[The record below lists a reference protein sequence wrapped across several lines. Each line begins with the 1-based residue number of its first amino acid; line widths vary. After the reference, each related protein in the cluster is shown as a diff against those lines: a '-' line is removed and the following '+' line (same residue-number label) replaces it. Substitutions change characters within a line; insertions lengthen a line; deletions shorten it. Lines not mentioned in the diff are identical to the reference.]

1 MRADGN
7 TNKQVA
13 SKLVLK
19 EISGVPI
26 GAQTGS
32 TVAMVKTGNDEE
44 LAKNLFLAAVENMEV
59 QESIRSV
66 IYKMWDYTDAFED
79 AAYDIIWNITKYD
92 DPTASFGEVL
102 QSFGATIQDMKKSE
116 EDFTALNKSGA
127 LRIRK
132 FAKEVQELNK
142 STEAVPATIP
152 KKDIE
157 MSKTDD
163 KVTDDGKKVL
173 ELTKQVAVLTALAS
187 MTDLHKSHYATL
199 NDTNKAIFQEMETE
213 GRDALVKAAT
223 SEDPVVFTNLEGI
236 EFRKSCDPAML
247 AMAKNMDAMVTTN
260 KALEA
265 SQLTSLYKSRVGV
278 ELSHVPGAEE
288 HKVALLKA
296 VDTISD
302 VTVKNEVMK
311 IVTAQNVGM
320 KKAFNI
326 EGVTTEKSVT
336 DANDE
341 LDAMAKTHQD
351 KHGVTFTVAYDAV
364 LNTKEG
370 EALYKQLA

>member
-1 MRADGN
+1 MRADGK

-19 EISGVPI
+19 EISGVPV

-32 TVAMVKTGNDEE
+32 IVAMVKTGNEEE

-59 QESIRSV
+59 QNEIRSV

-79 AAYDIIWNITKYD
+79 AAYDIIRNITKYD

-116 EDFTALNKSGA
+116 SEMDAISKSTS

-142 STEAVPATIP
+142 STEAVPATTQ
-152 KKDIE
+152 KKESE
-157 MSKTDD
+157 MTKATDQ
-163 KVTDDGKKVL
+163 VTDDGKKVL
-173 ELTKQVAVLTALAS
+173 ELTKQVAVLTALATMS
-187 MTDLHKSHYATL
+187 DMHKAHHATL
-199 NDTNKAIFQEMETE
+199 DDAGKTAFEGMEVSARE
-213 GRDALVKAAT
+213 AMVKAAT
-223 SEDPVVFTNLEGI
+223 ADDPIVFTNVDGI

-247 AMAKNMDAMVTTN
+247 AMAKNMDAMTATN

-265 SQLTSLYKSRVGV
+265 SQLTSLYKSRATV
-278 ELSHVPGAEE
+278 ELSHVPGTEE

-296 VDTISD
+296 VDTITD

-311 IVTAQNVGM
+311 IVSASNVGM
-320 KKAFNI
+320 KKAFNVD
-326 EGVTTEKSVT
+326 GVSTEKSAT
-336 DANDE
+336 DANEE
-341 LDAMAKTHQD
+341 LDTLAKAYQDTHKVNFND
-351 KHGVTFTVAYDAV
+351 AYTAV
-364 LNTKEG
+364 LETKEG
-370 EALYKQLA
+370 SALYSQLA